1 MLTTD
6 TATWIVRLAAL
17 YLVTGIGFAI
27 PFALRWSG
35 RLDPVATHGTA
46 GFRLLVIP
54 AAILLWP
61 LLIVRL
67 VGSRA

>member
-1 MLTTD
+1 MLSTD

-17 YLVTGIGFAI
+17 YLVIGVGFAL

-54 AAILLWP
+54 GAILLWP

-67 VGSRA
+67 AWRRP